1 MAKKVIFGII
11 GAGMIGD
18 RHIESLQSSEN
29 VYIKS
34 IASQTLETNRKKCAK
49 YNIEHGTVDYKEI
62 LDDPQIDAVVI
73 ATPPYLHKQI
83 VLDALDANKHILLEK
98 PMVTTPHDME
108 IVCDAAKNKPECVVV
123 ECSCRHSR
131 LQPKF
136 RVIKQMIDNGAL
148 GEIYHIHHSHLTR
161 GTFIEYN
168 PAGTWMLDKTMSGG
182 GPFMDWG
189 PYDLSF
195 HLGLLNDM
203 PELVSVQ
210 SFKRNGLKAF
220 KDPSIRQDIEEH
232 GGAFLKFNNGLTYY
246 YERGAGVHCEQKNET
261 KIFGTKG
268 CLRFG
273 YLTWDQADIEFFYND
288 PLKGD
293 QHDVFTVDMTSHTDD
308 HLELIKH
315 FINCISNNEK
325 PAMTPQLASK
335 HLSIVFKILNE
346 K

>member
-1 MAKKVIFGII
+1 MTKKITFGII

-18 RHIESLQSSEN
+18 RHIESLQSTEN
-29 VYIKS
+29 AYVKS
-34 IASQTLETNRKKCAK
+34 ISARTQETVIKKCAK
-49 YNIEHGTVDYKEI
+49 YSIEHGTVDYKEI

-83 VLDALDANKHILLEK
+83 VLDTLDAGKHILLEK
-98 PMVTTPHDME
+98 PMVTTPQDME
-108 IVCDAAKNKPECVVV
+108 IICEAFKNRPECVVV

-136 RVIKQMIDNGAL
+136 RAIKQMIDDGAL

-195 HLGLLNDM
+195 HLGLLNDL

-210 SFKRNGLKAF
+210 SFKRNGLKVF

-232 GGAFLKFNNGLTYY
+232 GGAFLKFDTGLTYY
-246 YERGAGVHCEQKNET
+246 YERGAGVHCEQNNET

-273 YLTWDQADIEFFYND
+273 YLTWDKPEIEFFYHD
-288 PLKGD
+288 DLKGD
-293 QHDVFTVDMTSHTDD
+293 QQRVFTVDMSAHTDD
-308 HLELIKH
+308 HQELIEH
-315 FINCISNNEK
+315 FLKCIQGDDL
-325 PAMTPQLASK
+325 PAMTPPIAAK
-335 HLSIVFKILNE
+335 HLSTIFDILSR
-346 K
+346 

>member
-1 MAKKVIFGII
+1 MTKKITFGII

-18 RHIESLQSSEN
+18 RHIESIQASGHAY
-29 VYIKS
+29 VKS
-34 IASQTLETNRKKCAK
+34 ISARTPETIRKKCAQ

-98 PMVTTPHDME
+98 PMVTTAQDMQA
-108 IVCDAAKNKPECVVV
+108 VCDAVNNKPECVVV

-136 RVIKQMIDNGAL
+136 RVIKQMIDDGAL
-148 GEIYHIHHSHLTR
+148 GEIYHIHHNHLTR

-195 HLGLLNDM
+195 HLGLLSDH

-210 SFKRNGLKAF
+210 SFKRNGLKVF
-220 KDPSIRQDIEEH
+220 KDTSIKQDIEEH
-232 GGAFLKFNNGLTYY
+232 GGAFLKFDTGLTYY
-246 YERGAGVHCEQKNET
+246 YERGSGVHCEQQNET

-273 YLTWDQADIEFFYND
+273 YLTWDKPEIEFFYND
-288 PLKGD
+288 AIKGD
-293 QHDVFTVDMTSHTDD
+293 LHEIFTVDMSSHTND

-315 FINCISNNEK
+315 FLKCISDNEK
-325 PAMTPQLASK
+325 VGMTPQLASK
-335 HLSIVFKILNE
+335 HLSILFNILNG
-346 K
+346 

>member
-1 MAKKVIFGII
+1 MKKKLTFGII

-18 RHIESLQSSEN
+18 RHIESLQASEN

-34 IASQTLETNRKKCAK
+34 ISARTSETVSKKCAK
-49 YNIEHGTVDYKEI
+49 YNIEHGTVEYKEI

-73 ATPPYLHKQI
+73 ATPPYLHKHI
-83 VLDALDANKHILLEK
+83 VIDALDADKHILLEK
-98 PMVTTPHDME
+98 PMVTTLKDLE
-108 IVCDAAKNKPECVVV
+108 IVCNAVKSKPKCVVV

-136 RVIKQMIDNGAL
+136 RVLKQMIDDGVL

-195 HLGLLNDM
+195 HLGLLNDQ
-203 PELVSVQ
+203 PELTSVQ
-210 SFKRNGLKAF
+210 SFKRNGLKVF
-220 KDPSIRQDIEEH
+220 KDKSTKQDIEEH
-232 GGAFLKFNNGLTYY
+232 GGAFLKFDTGLTYY
-246 YERGAGVHCEQKNET
+246 YERGAGVHCEQNNET

-273 YLTWDQADIEFFYND
+273 YLTWDKPEIEFYYHDAF
-288 PLKGD
+288 KGD
-293 QHDVFTVDMTSHTDD
+293 QHDVFTVDMLSHVND
-308 HLELIKH
+308 HIELIKH
-315 FINCISNNEK
+315 FIECISNHEK
-325 PAMTPQLASK
+325 PSMTPHLASK
-335 HLSIVFKILNE
+335 HLSILFNILNT
-346 K
+346 